1 MRKCLDGDACVDLVD
16 DTGEDSFE
24 FGTAQGIEQDDLVDT
39 VQEFRAQVVFKLRQ
53 HVFLLAKGVHVL
65 VVEPEVALVGQP
77 LGTDVGREDDD
88 GITEVHFV
96 ARSR

>member
-1 MRKCLDGDACVDLVD
+1 
-16 DTGEDSFE
+16 
-24 FGTAQGIEQDDLVDT
+24 
-39 VQEFRAQVVFKLRQ
+39 
-53 HVFLLAKGVHVL
+53 
-65 VVEPEVALVGQP
+65 VGQP